1 MQGGKDGSSMLA
13 GVVGITKAAKK
24 MNNKIGKVPK
34 SCRSDKMDLSKAQA
48 IMGFS
53 STRWLDRSAGF
64 NPKEELDKAHFE
76 KMMEIM
82 KKKKTWVPPKVVI
95 NITSIYYCRGGL

>member
-1 MQGGKDGSSMLA
+1 MLA
-13 GVVGITKAAKK
+13 GVVGITKATKK
-24 MNNKIGKVPK
+24 LNNKIGKVPK